1 MGAFPGAP
9 RSEGQSGQGSGKTGE
24 GGLFPR
30 LAESLGSEEKR
41 PGQRLH
47 GEEGRARGE
56 TRGGPRPGPGG
67 SEGGGGGSSGGWA
80 SLRAG
85 CTLLR
90 PHEFLNCP
98 FLSWLP
104 DGCSGLRP
112 PRPSSEARVRVWSSC
127 RLLVLVDL
135 ELAAPLPL
143 PPARCQT
150 PSVFGCPPV
159 GGAGGSQHFLITS
172 CHRFCSTCAPGRS
185 DFLRSWPS
193 PTWAGVRAVVAVLL
207 SHGKYPAS
215 EPNVCRPRCWG
226 EISFLQVV

>member
-9 RSEGQSGQGSGKTGE
+9 RSEGQSGQGSGETGE
-24 GGLFPR
+24 GGLFRR

-47 GEEGRARGE
+47 GAEGRARGE

-98 FLSWLP
+98 FLSGLP

-127 RLLVLVDL
+127 RLLVLVNL

-143 PPARCQT
+143 PQH
-150 PSVFGCPPV
+150 VVKPPV
-159 GGAGGSQHFLITS
+159 FRVSAGGRGGREPALPHYFLPQVLFHLRAGALRLSPKLALTHLGRCLS
-172 CHRFCSTCAPGRS
+172 CSGGSALP
-185 DFLRSWPS
+185 WEVS
-193 PTWAGVRAVVAVLL
+193 P
-207 SHGKYPAS
+207 
-215 EPNVCRPRCWG
+215 
-226 EISFLQVV
+226 